1 MFCRILRDEM
11 TQIILRF
18 IINDITPIIVL
29 SRNSVRVVLLIAQG
43 WRAEVLATLGY
54 NHLKSDRRQTILLAL
69 SLKRHC
75 HLLLSHLFEVRHWFY
90 FPMSSRHVDCHCA
103 G

>member
-54 NHLKSDRRQTILLAL
+54 NHLKSDRQQTILLAL
-69 SLKRHC
+69 SQKRHC
-75 HLLLSHLFEVRHWFY
+75 HLLQSHLFGVRHWFY
-90 FPMSSRHVDCHCA
+90 FPMSSRHVDYHCA